1 MGLASLVRSGVSEGA
16 YVPPSMRAGVER
28 LSGSDMR
35 SMQKSNMPFTKRTVA
50 FLEDTSKE
58 NFDLIILNFSFVWCR
73 SISGLY
79 YLKI

>member
-1 MGLASLVRSGVSEGA
+1 VGLASLVRSGASEGA

-50 FLEDTSKE
+50 FLEEE